1 LQPLGGRQLLPG
13 GSLVAP
19 KRLEYAITSRLGEPA
34 HAEPD
39 WTAEHLLLA
48 ALARCS
54 LTSLDFHAKRRSI
67 AAQGTASAEGLVTKR
82 DEDGRYAFV
91 EVSCQLDIDLD
102 PPPEPERVEELLD
115 LAERDCFIGASLT
128 APPHYAWRV
137 NGEDIR

>member
-1 LQPLGGRQLLPG
+1 M
-13 GSLVAP
+13 SA
-19 KRLEYAITSRLGEPA
+19 KRLEYSVTARLGEPA

-54 LTSLDFHAKRRSI
+54 LTSLEFHATRRSI
-67 AAQGTASAEGLVTKR
+67 AARGTAAANGLVTKR

-91 EVSCQLDIDLD
+91 EISCRLDVELD
-102 PPPEPERVEELLD
+102 PLPDPEGVEELLS

-137 NGEDIR
+137 NGEGAR

>member
-1 LQPLGGRQLLPG
+1 MN
-13 GSLVAP
+13 A
-19 KRLEYAITSRLGEPA
+19 KRLEYTVTSTLGDPA

-54 LTSLDFHAKRRSI
+54 LTSLEFHAKRRSI
-67 AAQGTASAEGLVTKR
+67 TVSGTAKAEGVVTKR

-91 EVSCQLDIDLD
+91 EVDCRLDVELD
-102 PPPEPERVEELLD
+102 PLPDEDGVAELLD

-128 APPHYAWRV
+128 APPRYEWRV
-137 NGEDIR
+137 NDRDVR

>member
-1 LQPLGGRQLLPG
+1 MLPG
-13 GSLVAP
+13 GSLVSA
-19 KRLEYAITSRLGEPA
+19 KRLEYAVTSRLGEPA

-54 LTSLDFHAKRRSI
+54 LTSLDFHAQRMDITAKGS
-67 AAQGTASAEGLVTKR
+67 ASADGLVTKR
-82 DEDGRYAFV
+82 EEDGRYAFV
-91 EVSCQLDIDLD
+91 EVSCRLDVELD
-102 PPPEPERVEELLD
+102 PLPDPEGVEELLS

-137 NGEDIR
+137 NGDVVA

>member
-1 LQPLGGRQLLPG
+1 MLPG
-13 GSLVAP
+13 GSLVGV
-19 KRLEYAITSRLGEPA
+19 KRLEYAVTSRLGEPA

-54 LTSLDFHAKRRSI
+54 LTSLDFHAQRMDITAKGS
-67 AAQGTASAEGLVTKR
+67 ASADGLVTKR
-82 DEDGRYAFV
+82 EEDGRYAFV
-91 EVSCQLDIDLD
+91 EVSCRLDVELD
-102 PPPEPERVEELLD
+102 PLPDPEGVEELLS

-137 NGEDIR
+137 NGDVVA

>member
-1 LQPLGGRQLLPG
+1 MLPG
-13 GSLVAP
+13 GSLVSA
-19 KRLEYAITSRLGEPA
+19 KRLEYEVAARLGEPA

-67 AAQGTASAEGLVTKR
+67 AVEGTASAEGVVTKR

-91 EVSCQLDIDLD
+91 EISCRLDVEL
-102 PPPEPERVEELLD
+102 EPLPDSEEVDELLA

-137 NGEDIR
+137 NGKAAR